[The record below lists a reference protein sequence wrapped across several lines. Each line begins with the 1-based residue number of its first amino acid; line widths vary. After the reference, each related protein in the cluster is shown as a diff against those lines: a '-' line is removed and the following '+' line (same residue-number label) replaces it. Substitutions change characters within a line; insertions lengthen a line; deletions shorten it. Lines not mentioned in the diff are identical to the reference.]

1 MKTLKIEGSL
11 LFMNPLAKQQLRE
24 ASESEKIILDLSG
37 VEEIDS
43 SGIDLLSKTILSIK
57 RKNGFVR
64 IEGAKPSVRELIE
77 ICGIDKYAEI
87 LP

>member
-11 LFMNPLAKQQLRE
+11 LFMNPFAKQQLRE
-24 ASESEKIILDLSG
+24 ASESEKIILDLSE

-64 IEGAKPSVRELIE
+64 IEGAKHNVRELIE